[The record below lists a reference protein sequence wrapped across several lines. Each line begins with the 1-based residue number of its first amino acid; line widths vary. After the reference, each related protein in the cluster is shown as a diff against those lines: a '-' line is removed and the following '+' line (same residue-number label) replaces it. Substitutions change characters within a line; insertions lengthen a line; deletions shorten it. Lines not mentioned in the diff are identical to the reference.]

1 MGTELRFYTHLELET
16 LACAAFALLH
26 SVNLFI
32 RKKNTLHE
40 NRIRA
45 SENPVGNEHP
55 LQEQIRTDNPG
66 TCFSRICICSPP
78 PPPPLSFAPCPII
91 KREPSWTMIWLPFD
105 ALDLFLLV
113 CYSIK
118 IHTYRIS
125 LIWLVFTPPFFL
137 SMQTVGISFAREIQT
152 NECMY
157 TCVRNFSRMFLSSLK
172 LLAECRVFNTWLC
185 VISLLED
192 WRVVRMRGGVSVSCK
207 RSCRFVLRA
216 QRFLLYHVG

>member
-1 MGTELRFYTHLELET
+1 MYRYCLQILSSAVYPALHLSRVLTVKISIAGSTIARQMDTELRFYTHLELET

-78 PPPPLSFAPCPII
+78 PPLSLIRPLSHHKERTIVNNDLATIWCAGFISVGLLFYKNTYISYLFDLVGFYASFFPVNADSRYFICPWN
-91 KREPSWTMIWLPFD
+91 S
-105 ALDLFLLV
+105 
-113 CYSIK
+113 
-118 IHTYRIS
+118 
-125 LIWLVFTPPFFL
+125 
-137 SMQTVGISFAREIQT
+137 
-152 NECMY
+152 N
-157 TCVRNFSRMFLSSLK
+157 
-172 LLAECRVFNTWLC
+172 
-185 VISLLED
+185 
-192 WRVVRMRGGVSVSCK
+192 
-207 RSCRFVLRA
+207 
-216 QRFLLYHVG
+216 